1 MDYFLHYLNSI
12 SPLTQDEQNAIS
24 HKLVKT
30 TYPKYHTLI
39 TELSTCESLYFI
51 EKGLARAFYIKD
63 GRDITDWFAPENSV
77 IGPVIRNFP
86 VKEGPHAVELL
97 ESSSVISI
105 RFADLQELYDKH
117 HAIERLGRVIA
128 IQTIMALQRR
138 IDAIQFLNAK
148 SRYEDFMSMYPSLLQ
163 RVSLG
168 HIASYLG
175 MNQVTLSRVR
185 KSK

>member
-1 MDYFLHYLNSI
+1 MNHFLDYLNGI
-12 SPLTQDEQNAIS
+12 TPLSLDEQNTIS

-30 TYPKYHTLI
+30 IYPKHHTLI
-39 TELSTCESLYFI
+39 PELSTCQHLYFI

-63 GRDITDWFAPENSV
+63 GRDITDWFALENSI
-77 IGPVIRNFP
+77 IGPVIGNFP
-86 VKEGPHAVELL
+86 VKEAPHAVELL
-97 ESSSVISI
+97 ESSTVVSI
-105 RFADLQELYDKH
+105 HFADLQELYDKY